1 MNVLNRL
8 KIRIKD
14 TFHLILWNVRNFYNR
29 IKDRIK
35 GFFVSLWKNTTTYKK
50 RVERKKQ
57 RRQIIY
63 DYAIQFGE
71 ERFFD
76 GVHLRYD
83 RIKRHINEELQTLNK
98 NNPKAQELL
107 AVKKV
112 LPPTKEQV
120 KRREKAKEISRNL
133 LQAAL
138 YLLPVLVLLG
148 IFSFYPIIN
157 SFRLVFL
164 TGYNGMTGEYKGLTL
179 FGNFATV
186 LKDPSFIIPSA
197 TTKSTALIN
206 TGLLVLLSVPLT
218 IIISLVISVALASI
232 KPLKGFFQTIY
243 FLPYV
248 TNSLAVGLVFAYMFQ
263 STGGLVNRFLL
274 TFGIE
279 GGSWIGVGAPY
290 WKAMFVLI
298 LFSIWN
304 GLAFKIMVFLSA
316 IQNID
321 KQYYQAASID
331 ATPKFKQFTKITVP
345 LISPS
350 IFYILITSVIGSFKT
365 YSSVVAIFGNE
376 GKPPG
381 ADYHMKTIV
390 FYIYDYFKNPD
401 NMPLA
406 AAASIVLFAIILAL
420 TMVQNAVG
428 KRRVH
433 Y

>member
-1 MNVLNRL
+1 MNVLNRI
-8 KIRIKD
+8 KFKIKD
-14 TFHLILWNVRNFYNR
+14 SWHLFKWNLRNFWNN
-29 IKDRIK
+29 IKDK
-35 GFFVSLWKNTTTYKK
+35 VSHFFVSRWKKSKLHQKQIEKK
-50 RVERKKQ
+50 RH

-76 GVHLRYD
+76 GRHLRYD
-83 RIKRHINEELQTLNK
+83 RIRRHIDEELQTIDK
-98 NNPKAQELL
+98 EDPKRDELIL
-107 AVKKV
+107 V
-112 LPPTKEQV
+112 LKALPRTRKQIQ
-120 KRREKAKEISRNL
+120 RREKAVEIGTNL
-133 LQAAL
+133 FKAL
-138 YLLPVLVLLG
+138 LFLAPVLILLG

-164 TGYNGMTGEYKGLTL
+164 TGYNGIDGTFKGVT
-179 FGNFATV
+179 FSGNFLEV
-186 LKDPSFIIPSA
+186 IRDPAFIVPSGN
-197 TTKSTALIN
+197 TQSTALIN
-206 TGLLVLLSVPLT
+206 TGLLVLISVPAS
-218 IIISLVISVALASI
+218 IIISLIISVALSSI
-232 KPLKGFFQTIY
+232 KPLKGFFQTVY

-248 TNSLAVGLVFAYMFQ
+248 TNALAVGLVFAYMFQ
-263 STGGLVNRFLL
+263 STGGIVNRFLS
-274 TFGIE
+274 TFGIQ

-316 IQNID
+316 IESID
-321 KQYYQAASID
+321 KQYYQAAAID
-331 ATPKFKQFTKITVP
+331 ATPRFKQFMKITVP

-350 IFYILITSVIGSFKT
+350 IFYIVITSVIGSFKT

-381 ADYHMKTIV
+381 APYHMKTIV
-390 FYIYDYFKNPD
+390 FYIYDYFSNPD

-406 AAASIVLFAIILAL
+406 AAASIILFAIILL
-420 TMVQNAVG
+420 MTFVQNAVG

>member
-8 KIRIKD
+8 KTRIKD
-14 TFHLILWNVRNFYNR
+14 TFHLISWNVRNFFNR
-29 IKDRIK
+29 IKNAIAS
-35 GFFVSLWKNTTTYKK
+35 FFVSKWKNTSVYKK
-50 RVERKKQ
+50 RIEKKKN

-83 RIKRHINEELQTLNK
+83 RIRKHINEELQTLEK
-98 NNPKAQELL
+98 GNPKVEELL
-107 AVKKV
+107 AIKKV
-112 LPPTKEQV
+112 LPATKDQV
-120 KRREKAKEISRNL
+120 KRREKAKEITKNL

-179 FGNFATV
+179 FGNFAEV
-186 LKDPSFIIPSA
+186 IKDPSFIIPSA

-206 TGLLVLLSVPLT
+206 TGLIVIISVPLT

-248 TNSLAVGLVFAYMFQ
+248 TNALAVGLVFAYMFQ
-263 STGGLVNRFLL
+263 ATGGLVNRFLI

-298 LFSIWN
+298 LFSVWN

-316 IQNID
+316 IESID

-331 ATPKFKQFTKITVP
+331 ATPRFKQFTKITVP

-390 FYIYDYFKNPD
+390 FYIYDYFSNPD

-406 AAASIVLFAIILAL
+406 AAASIVLFAIILLL
-420 TMVQNAVG
+420 TVVQNAVG

>member
-8 KIRIKD
+8 KTRIKD
-14 TFHLILWNVRNFYNR
+14 TFHLISWNVRNFFNR
-29 IKDRIK
+29 IKNAIAS
-35 GFFVSLWKNTTTYKK
+35 FFVSKWKNTSVYKK
-50 RVERKKQ
+50 RIEKKKN

-83 RIKRHINEELQTLNK
+83 RIRKHINEELQTLEK
-98 NNPKAQELL
+98 GNPKVEELL
-107 AVKKV
+107 AIKKV
-112 LPPTKEQV
+112 LPATKDQV
-120 KRREKAKEISRNL
+120 KRREKAKEITKNL

-164 TGYNGMTGEYKGLTL
+164 TGHNGMTGEYKGLTL
-179 FGNFATV
+179 FGNFAEV
-186 LKDPSFIIPSA
+186 IKDPSFIIPSA

-206 TGLLVLLSVPLT
+206 TGLIVIISVPLT

-248 TNSLAVGLVFAYMFQ
+248 TNALAVGLVFAYMFQ
-263 STGGLVNRFLL
+263 ATGGLVNRFLI

-298 LFSIWN
+298 LFSVWN

-316 IQNID
+316 IESID

-331 ATPKFKQFTKITVP
+331 ATPRFKQFTKITVP

-390 FYIYDYFKNPD
+390 FYIYDYFSNPD

-406 AAASIVLFAIILAL
+406 AAASIVLFAIILLL
-420 TMVQNAVG
+420 TVVQNAVG

>member
-1 MNVLNRL
+1 MNVLKR
-8 KIRIKD
+8 IRFKIKD
-14 TFHLILWNVRNFYNR
+14 SWHLIKWKVRNWFNTVKDA
-29 IKDRIK
+29 IKT
-35 GFFVSLWKNTTTYKK
+35 FFSSNWKKTKMHKK
-50 RVERKKQ
+50 KVARRKE

-63 DYAIQFGE
+63 NYAIQFGD

-76 GVHLRYD
+76 GEHIRYD
-83 RIKRHINEELQTLNK
+83 RLRRFISGELETLEK
-98 NNPKAQELL
+98 NDPKYQELL
-107 AVKKV
+107 GVQKK
-112 LPPTKEQV
+112 LPPTREQTKRKEKYQ
-120 KRREKAKEISRNL
+120 EIGRNL
-133 LQAAL
+133 FKALL
-138 YLLPVLVLLG
+138 YLLPVLILLG
-148 IFSFYPIIN
+148 IFSFYPIVN

-164 TGYNGMTGEYKGLTL
+164 TGYNGTTGAYKGLTFL
-179 FGNFATV
+179 GNFIEV
-186 LKDPSFIIPSA
+186 INDPSFIIPSA

-206 TGLLVLLSVPLT
+206 TGLLVIISVPVT
-218 IIISLVISVALASI
+218 IVLSLIISVALSSI
-232 KPLKGFFQTIY
+232 KPLKGFFQTVY
-243 FLPYV
+243 FLPYI
-248 TNSLAVGLVFAYMFQ
+248 TNALAVGLVFAYMFQ
-263 STGGLVNRFLL
+263 TTGGIVNRFLS
-274 TFGIE
+274 TFGVD

-298 LFSIWN
+298 LFSVWN

-316 IQNID
+316 IESID

-331 ATPKFKQFTKITVP
+331 ATPRFKQFSRITVP

-350 IFYILITSVIGSFKT
+350 IFYIVITSVIGAFKT

-390 FYIYDYFKNPD
+390 FYIYDYFTNPD

-406 AAASIVLFAIILAL
+406 AAASIILFGIILVM
-420 TMVQNAVG
+420 TMIQNAVG

>member
-1 MNVLNRL
+1 MNVFNRL

-83 RIKRHINEELQTLNK
+83 RIRRHINEELQTLNK

>member
-83 RIKRHINEELQTLNK
+83 RIRRHINEELQTLNK

>member
-1 MNVLNRL
+1 MNVLNRF
-8 KIRIKD
+8 KRRIKD
-14 TFHLILWNVRNFYNR
+14 TFHLISWNVRNFFNN
-29 IKDRIK
+29 IKDVVRNFLTSK
-35 GFFVSLWKNTTTYKK
+35 WKQTSIHKK
-50 RVERKKQ
+50 RVEKKRH

-83 RIKRHINEELQTLNK
+83 RIRRHINEELSTLSNDD
-98 NNPKAQELL
+98 PKAQELL
-107 AVKKV
+107 KVKKV
-112 LPPTKEQV
+112 LPPTKVQV
-120 KRREKAKEISRNL
+120 KRKEKAKEITKNL
-133 LQAAL
+133 LQASL

-148 IFSFYPIIN
+148 IFSFYPIVN

-164 TGYNGMTGEYKGLTL
+164 TGYNGITGEYQGLT
-179 FGNFATV
+179 FVGNFVEV

-206 TGLLVLLSVPLT
+206 TGLIVILSVPLT
-218 IIISLVISVALASI
+218 IIISLIISVALSSI

-263 STGGLVNRFLL
+263 STGGLVNKFLL
-274 TFGIE
+274 AFGIE
-279 GGSWIGVGAPY
+279 GGSWVGVGAPY

-316 IQNID
+316 IQSID

-331 ATPKFKQFTKITVP
+331 ATPKFKQFRRITVP

-390 FYIYDYFKNPD
+390 FYIYDYFSNPD

-406 AAASIVLFAIILAL
+406 AAASIILFAIILVL
-420 TMVQNAVG
+420 TQIQNAVG

>member
-8 KIRIKD
+8 KTRIKD
-14 TFHLILWNVRNFYNR
+14 TFHLISWNVRNFFNR
-29 IKDRIK
+29 IKNAIAS
-35 GFFVSLWKNTTTYKK
+35 FFVSKWKNTSVYKK
-50 RVERKKQ
+50 RIEKKKN

-83 RIKRHINEELQTLNK
+83 RIRKHINEELQTLEK
-98 NNPKAQELL
+98 GNPKVEELL
-107 AVKKV
+107 AIKKV
-112 LPPTKEQV
+112 LPAIKDQV
-120 KRREKAKEISRNL
+120 KRREKAKEITKNL

-179 FGNFATV
+179 FGNFAEV
-186 LKDPSFIIPSA
+186 IKDPSFIIPSA

-206 TGLLVLLSVPLT
+206 TGLIVIISVPLT

-248 TNSLAVGLVFAYMFQ
+248 TNALAVGLVFAYMFQ
-263 STGGLVNRFLL
+263 ATGGLVNRFLI

-298 LFSIWN
+298 LFSVWN

-316 IQNID
+316 IESID

-331 ATPKFKQFTKITVP
+331 ATPRFKQFTKITVP

-390 FYIYDYFKNPD
+390 FYIYDYFSNPD

-406 AAASIVLFAIILAL
+406 AAASIVLFAIILLL
-420 TMVQNAVG
+420 TVVQNAVG

>member
-8 KIRIKD
+8 KTRIKD
-14 TFHLILWNVRNFYNR
+14 TFHLISWNVRNFFNR
-29 IKDRIK
+29 IKNAIAS
-35 GFFVSLWKNTTTYKK
+35 FFVSKWKNTSVYKK
-50 RVERKKQ
+50 RVEKKKH

-83 RIKRHINEELQTLNK
+83 RIRKHINEELQTLEK
-98 NNPKAQELL
+98 GNPKVEELL
-107 AVKKV
+107 AIKKV
-112 LPPTKEQV
+112 LPAIKDQV
-120 KRREKAKEISRNL
+120 KRREKAKEITKNL

-179 FGNFATV
+179 FGNFAEV
-186 LKDPSFIIPSA
+186 IKDPSFIIPSA

-206 TGLLVLLSVPLT
+206 TGLIVIISVPLT

-248 TNSLAVGLVFAYMFQ
+248 TNALAVGLVFAYMFQ
-263 STGGLVNRFLL
+263 ATGGLVNRFLI

-298 LFSIWN
+298 LFSVWN

-316 IQNID
+316 IESID

-331 ATPKFKQFTKITVP
+331 ATPRFKQFTKITVP

-390 FYIYDYFKNPD
+390 FYIYDYFSNPD

-406 AAASIVLFAIILAL
+406 AAASIVLFAIILLL
-420 TMVQNAVG
+420 TVVQNAVG

>member
-1 MNVLNRL
+1 MNVLNRIKL
-8 KIRIKD
+8 KIKD
-14 TFHLILWNVRNFYNR
+14 TLHLIRWNVRNFFNNVKDS
-29 IKDRIK
+29 IKE
-35 GFFVSLWKNTTTYKK
+35 FFSTRWKKTSFYQN
-50 RVERKKQ
+50 RVEKKKT
-57 RRQIIY
+57 RRQIIH
-63 DYAIQFGE
+63 DYAIK
-71 ERFFD
+71 FD
-76 GVHLRYD
+76 EHQYFEGHHLKYDEIRYD
-83 RIKRHINEELQTLNK
+83 ISEELKTLDK
-98 NNPKAQELL
+98 GDPKYQELIIVRK
-107 AVKKV
+107 A
-112 LPPTKEQV
+112 LPPTKAQR
-120 KRREKAKEISRNL
+120 KRKDRNIEIARNL
-133 LQAAL
+133 FKAAL
-138 YLLPVLVLLG
+138 YLLPVLILLG
-148 IFSFYPIIN
+148 VFSFYPIVN

-164 TGYNGMTGEYKGLTL
+164 TGYNGTTGAYKGLTL
-179 FGNFATV
+179 FGNFQEV
-186 LKDPSFIIPSA
+186 LKDPSFIVPSA

-206 TGLLVLLSVPLT
+206 TGLLVLISVPAT
-218 IIISLVISVALASI
+218 IVISLIISVALSSI

-248 TNSLAVGLVFAYMFQ
+248 TNALAVGLVFAYMFQ
-263 STGGLVNRFLL
+263 STGGLVNRFLE
-274 TFGIE
+274 TFGVD

-316 IQNID
+316 IESID

-331 ATPKFKQFTKITVP
+331 ATPRFKQFTKITVP

-350 IFYILITSVIGSFKT
+350 IFYIVITSVIGAFKT

-390 FYIYDYFKNPD
+390 FYIYDYFTTPD

-406 AAASIVLFAIILAL
+406 AAASIVLFAIILVM